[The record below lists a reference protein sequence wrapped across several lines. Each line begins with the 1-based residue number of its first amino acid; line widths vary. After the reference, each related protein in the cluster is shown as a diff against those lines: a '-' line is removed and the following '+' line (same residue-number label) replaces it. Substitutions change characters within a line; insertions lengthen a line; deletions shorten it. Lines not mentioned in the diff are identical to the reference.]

1 MNTPAMTVQAA
12 ASYAGAL
19 WLMVSGI
26 VIVGLLLAG
35 FLIGTRRS
43 AHRQVTTSPPQAEQ
57 ARRDL
62 ADPARRGDGWSTP
75 DDDPE
80 QGHPHR

>member
-1 MNTPAMTVQAA
+1 MIDEAHTILAV
-12 ASYAGAL
+12 SSAGAL
-19 WLMVSGI
+19 WLTVAGVAVVAVLVAAFVVGSRHAARRKVSTPG
-26 VIVGLLLAG
+26 A
-35 FLIGTRRS
+35 
-43 AHRQVTTSPPQAEQ
+43 AQ

-62 ADPARRGDGWSTP
+62 ADPARRGAGWSTP

>member
-1 MNTPAMTVQAA
+1 MDTEKETVLAA
-12 ASYAGAL
+12 ASYTGAL
-19 WLMVSGI
+19 WLMAAGI
-26 VIVGLLLAG
+26 AVVVVLVVA
-35 FLIGTRRS
+35 FFIGTRRS
-43 AHRQVTTSPPQAEQ
+43 ARRRSINPSQAAQ

-62 ADPARRGDGWSTP
+62 ADPAHRGDGWSTP

>member
-1 MNTPAMTVQAA
+1 MIDEAHTILAV
-12 ASYAGAL
+12 SSAGAL
-19 WLMVSGI
+19 WLAVAGVAVVAI
-26 VIVGLLLAG
+26 LVAAFVVGS
-35 FLIGTRRS
+35 RRAARRKISTS
-43 AHRQVTTSPPQAEQ
+43 APGAAQ

-62 ADPARRGDGWSTP
+62 ADPARRGAGWSTP